1 MSQVTTRSA
10 FASPFSSKTAT
21 TNRNSISNMP
31 KAEKGTPKDLAN
43 RIKAKGLQKLKFYC
57 QMCQKQCRDAN
68 GFKCHLTSESHL
80 RQMKIFSD
88 NAGGILDQ
96 YSKDFEQSYIQT
108 LRMRHG
114 TKLVNANNVY
124 QELIAD
130 KQHIHMNATHWTTL
144 TEFVQ
149 YLGKSGKCVVE
160 ETDRGWFVSYIER
173 DAGILARKEAVQQRE
188 AAERAA
194 EEAQARR
201 MEGQRIEAA
210 KALDRVGGSLSTEA
224 TVMERRGE
232 ADQPIKVALTAS
244 SSSHGGASK
253 LFKANR
259 VSVKLPGVF
268 GDEDEGDEDDANEDE
283 HIPKS
288 KLPPPSSMVPASMS
302 ASAPKNSSTT
312 SGISGSN
319 SATKRKDIAPQT
331 KAEESHKKRPRQDTE
346 SNHDDHGR
354 SSKRSDEHNYDSN
367 DRRDHWLYRNIVVRV
382 TSKKLA
388 GGKYFRRKAVV
399 EKVIDKY
406 AAEVEVLDSSPNKRD
421 GGDIL
426 RLDQEDLETVIPK
439 IEDQGKPRK
448 VRILNGRYR
457 GEKATVDFLDKVRY
471 RADLTLVDG
480 GKLLKKVP
488 FEDFSQIA

>member
-1 MSQVTTRSA
+1 
-10 FASPFSSKTAT
+10 
-21 TNRNSISNMP
+21 MP
-31 KAEKGTPKDLAN
+31 KAEKGTPKDLGN

-57 QMCQKQCRDAN
+57 QMCEKQCRDAN

-96 YSKDFEQSYIQT
+96 YSKNFEQSFIQT

-149 YLGKSGKCVVE
+149 YLGKAGRCVVE

-173 DAGILARKEAVQQRE
+173 DVGILQRKEAVQQRE
-188 AAERAA
+188 TAERAA
-194 EEAQARR
+194 EEAQAKR

-210 KALDRVGGSLSTEA
+210 KALDRVGGSLTTEA
-224 TVMERRGE
+224 TAIERRGGT
-232 ADQPIKVALTAS
+232 DQPIKVALTTSSTAS
-244 SSSHGGASK
+244 SGGGTSK
-253 LFKANR
+253 MIKANR
-259 VSVKLPGVF
+259 KSTTLPGVF
-268 GDEDEGDEDDANEDE
+268 GDDDDDDDEDGDNDFEQI
-283 HIPKS
+283 HKS
-288 KLPPPSSMVPASMS
+288 DLSPPPSMLLATMS
-302 ASAPKNSSTT
+302 QPKKSTT
-312 SGISGSN
+312 SSGTS
-319 SATKRKDIAPQT
+319 SSQFGTKRMDDTLET
-331 KAEESHKKRPRQDTE
+331 KQGDDGRHTMRPRQDTE
-346 SNHDDHGR
+346 SNHEDGRNNTRNNDHDDDTR
-354 SSKRSDEHNYDSN
+354 NQ
-367 DRRDHWLYRNIVVRV
+367 RDYWLYKNIVVRV

-399 EKVIDKY
+399 IKVIDRY
-406 AAEVEVLDSSPNKRD
+406 VAEVEVLDSSHNKQD

-439 IEDQGKPRK
+439 IEDQDKSRR
-448 VRILNGRYR
+448 VRIVNGRYR
-457 GEKATVDFLDKVRY
+457 GEKAIVDYLDKNKY
-471 RADLTLVDG
+471 RADLKLVDD

-488 FEDFSQIA
+488 FEDFSQIG